1 MSESEIDIDLPPKTN
16 MFVSHLK
23 DLISTNCQ
31 YSYSCGV
38 QVEVFFGNGVIM
50 CSLADRLNQVC
61 HG

>member
-1 MSESEIDIDLPPKTN
+1 MWCPQGFRCGCEMTK

>member
-23 DLISTNCQ
+23 DLINSQ